1 MELPGRY
8 DNRAFLPTH
17 PMANVHQYAHTSYD
31 MIQQYDIDSL
41 PVFATLNAVIIP
53 AVYFFFP
60 GVFQG
65 QNDADS

>member
-8 DNRAFLPTH
+8 DNRTILPKH
-17 PMANVHQYAHTSYD
+17 PMANIHQYAHTPYL
-31 MIQQYDIDSL
+31 MIQHWSTDCL

-53 AVYFFFP
+53 AVYIFFP
-60 GVFQG
+60 GVCKN